1 MTEPIQIGL
10 RDVYDSVVGLDKKF
24 DAFAA
29 EHDKKLALIDQRVGV
44 LERVGDA
51 SRAARLKTNLAL
63 FSAGVAVASSVV
75 VPLMVR

>member
-29 EHDKKLALIDQRVGV
+29 EHDKKLALLEQRVGV
-44 LERVGDA
+44 LEGGGMKRW
-51 SRAARLKTNLAL
+51 KTNLAL
-63 FSAGVAVASSVV
+63 VGAGCSLIGAFLAPLVV
-75 VPLMVR
+75 R